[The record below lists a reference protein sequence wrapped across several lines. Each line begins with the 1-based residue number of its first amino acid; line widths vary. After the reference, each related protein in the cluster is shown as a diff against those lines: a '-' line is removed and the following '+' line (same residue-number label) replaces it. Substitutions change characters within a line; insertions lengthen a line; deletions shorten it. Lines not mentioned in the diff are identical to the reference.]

1 MSGAASN
8 VVFVA
13 HQDDHILFMEQDL
26 HAALMRGESITT
38 VFVTAGD
45 AGRGE
50 EYWLEREAG
59 ARAAYS
65 AMTGSAAWVTETVT
79 FGSGDRSYQVVS
91 SYLADHPEIRLYF
104 LRAPDGMMQGGGSAR
119 YGRESLRQL
128 VEGDI
133 DAVHTV
139 DGAASYSQAELVE
152 LMQLIM
158 DGHDATNVMVQDHR
172 SIFAHDDHSDHRSV
186 AFLATLAHDGSDTD
200 STLHSYVDYGSR
212 WLPANVPTALLEHF
226 CEIFRAYTE
235 HDAATQVGRAADGT
249 MVFSAHFLA
258 WLQRDYLVEEVLDIW
273 SLDFNAGRSGWQVE
287 RHVRDMADV
296 DGDGRADIIGFGER
310 QVLTALADGLFF
322 GDATGWASD
331 YSFRTGWRTDR
342 HERET
347 GDLNGD
353 GRADLIAFGDGGV
366 HVALSDGTRFVD
378 AGRWLADFG
387 QNAGHWRVALHERAV
402 ADVDGD
408 GRDDVIGFGGGS
420 TLVSLS
426 TGTGLTGVRVWTREF
441 SYAAGWRNELH
452 VRDLADVNGD
462 GRADVVGFG
471 DAGVRV
477 ALSTGTG
484 FAASTLWTAEFGR
497 DTGWSVALHERLL
510 ADVDGDG
517 RADIVGFGED
527 GVLVALSTGAGF
539 AAAQLWSD
547 GFGHADGW
555 RTDRHERRMADVN
568 GDGRADIVG
577 FGEDVVQVAL
587 STGSGFAAPTLA
599 DEFLF

>member
-26 HAALMRGESITT
+26 HAALARGEAVTT

-45 AGRGE
+45 AGRSE

-65 AMTGSAAWVTETVT
+65 AMTGSEAWVTETVT
-79 FGSGDRSYQVVS
+79 LRAGDRDYQVVS
-91 SYLADHPEIRLYF
+91 SYLADQPGIRLYF
-104 LRAPDGMMQGGGSAR
+104 LRTPDGMMQGGGSAR
-119 YGRESLRQL
+119 YGRESLRRL
-128 VEGDI
+128 VEGEI

-139 DGAASYSQAELVE
+139 DGAASYSQADLVE
-152 LMQLIM
+152 LMQRIIEA
-158 DGHDATNVMVQDHR
+158 HDATNVMVQDHQ
-172 SIFAHDDHSDHRSV
+172 SIFAHDDHSDHRAV
-186 AFLATLAHDGSDTD
+186 AFLATLAHDGADTD
-200 STLHSYVDYGSR
+200 STLHGYVDYGSR
-212 WLPANVPTALLEHF
+212 RLPANAPAELLEHF
-226 CEIFRAYTE
+226 NAVFRAYTE
-235 HDAATQVGRAADGT
+235 HDVSTQAGRDADGT
-249 MVFSAHFLA
+249 MIFSPHFLD
-258 WLQRDYLVEEVLDIW
+258 WLQRDYLVEEVLDLW
-273 SLDFNAGRSGWQVE
+273 SLDFTAARGGWRLG

-296 DGDGRADIIGFGER
+296 DGDGRADIVGFGEGH
-310 QVLTALADGLFF
+310 VLTALAGDLFF
-322 GDATGWASD
+322 GATTGWASD
-331 YSFRTGWRTDR
+331 YSYRAGWRTER

-353 GRADLIAFGDGGV
+353 SRADLIGFGDGGV

-378 AGRWLADFG
+378 AGLWLADFG
-387 QNAGHWRVALHERAV
+387 RNAGHWRVALHERAV

-408 GRDDVIGFGGGS
+408 GRDDVIGFGGAR

-426 TGTGLTGVRVWTREF
+426 TGTGLTAAQGWTREF
-441 SYAAGWRNELH
+441 SHAAGWRNDLH
-452 VRDLADVNGD
+452 VRDLADVDGD
-462 GRADVVGFG
+462 GRADIVGFG
-471 DAGVRV
+471 AEGVRV
-477 ALSTGTG
+477 ALSTGAG
-484 FAASTLWTAEFGR
+484 FAASTLWSAGFGR

-527 GVLVALSTGAGF
+527 GVYVALSTGSGF
-539 AAAQLWSD
+539 AAAQLWSE

-555 RTDRHERRMADVN
+555 RTERHERRMADVD

-577 FGEDVVQVAL
+577 FGEDAVQVAL
-587 STGSGFAAPTLA
+587 STGTGFAAPTLA
-599 DEFLF
+599 DEFLL